1 MNKFITFLVV
11 FSIYSL
17 CSADAKA
24 GFHHPAYLYRGTGI
38 ANVSNGGY
46 YAAPIPLYKL
56 GTLPSPSKLVSPP
69 PLQLTDASYQELIQ
83 ALTSKMRA
91 DSTTLGD
98 KTWQHL
104 SKMLC
109 VSLKSAKDATRS
121 AVSTLLWTIIS
132 IWFGVYWTLAKILAI
147 FLWTFSIQSFCII
160 LLCFTTSLIFK
171 AVKFCFESLPVYLFT
186 YPAKLIWRAAF
197 SKKNYKDEKAV
208 EGFRSFVVPQKP
220 PKSAVIELQHE
231 NGSHLGYANCIRLY
245 SGENALVTAE
255 HCLQGAYAASM
266 KTGNRIP
273 MSSFIPIYKSNPR
286 DIAIMA
292 GPPNW
297 EGLLAVKGASF
308 QTADKI
314 GRGPASFFTLEK
326 GEWMCN
332 NAQID
337 GSHDKFVTVLCNTEA
352 GCSGTGFWSSK
363 TLLGVLKG
371 YPLEEGC
378 NYNVISVIPSIPGL
392 TSPNYV
398 FESTTIRG
406 RVFSS
411 EAIEE
416 MEREA
421 REAVRKLLSFKSQ
434 TGKNWADYSD
444 DEEYGDEKKAAEA
457 PKKEAQ
463 APKEETKEVPAEKT
477 AQTNPQAPLN
487 GGRGT
492 ARHNNRNLRHPKRRY
507 QRTTDG
513 QDGRADHHSYGGEDK
528 PLGNRE
534 ENSGKSF
541 RESSQEANSKQA
553 RKAWREEQA
562 RQFISYFRAIYTWG
576 AQEGAAP
583 PGFKRCGRTPRY
595 YHPRTRGE
603 TQWGR
608 KLCQVH
614 PELANKTAGFGWPK
628 TGAQAELQSLNL
640 QAARWLERAES
651 STIPSAEAREHVIQ
665 KTVRAYQNCTTQAP
679 QCSLKS
685 KLDWTGFQNDIK
697 EAVRSLELDAGVGI
711 PYIAYGLPTHRGWVE
726 DPKLLP
732 IIAQLTFDRLQKMS
746 EANFESMTPEELVQ
760 EGLCDPIRLF
770 VKGEPHKQSKLDEG
784 RYRLIMSV
792 SLIDQLVA
800 RVLFQSQNK
809 KEIALW
815 RSIPSK
821 PGFGLSTDFQT
832 TEFLECLK
840 QEAGAPS
847 MEELCNNYKEYLR
860 PTDCSGFDWS
870 VAFWMLEDDMEVRNR
885 LTYNNTE
892 LTKRLRAAWL
902 KCIGNSV
909 LCLSDGTLLAQQ
921 VPGVQKSGSYNTSSS
936 NSRIR
941 VMAAYHCGADWAM
954 AMGDDA
960 LESPHSNLEEYKNLG
975 FKVEVSRELEFCSHI
990 FRTPTLAI
998 PVNTNK
1004 MLYKLI
1010 HGYNPECG
1018 NPEVIANYLAAVFS
1032 VLHELRYDPELVA
1045 RLHQWLAPSATT
1057 KEH

>member
-1 MNKFITFLVV
+1 MNKSITFLVV

-17 CSADAKA
+17 CSADAKV
-24 GFHHPAYLYRGTGI
+24 GYHHPAYLYRGTGT

-83 ALTSKMRA
+83 TLTSKMRA
-91 DSTTLGD
+91 DFTTLGD

-160 LLCFTTSLIFK
+160 LLCFITSLIFK
-171 AVKFCFESLPVYLFT
+171 AVKYCFESLPVYLFT

-197 SKKNYKDEKAV
+197 SKRNYKDEKAV
-208 EGFRSFVVPQKP
+208 EGFKGFVVPQKP

-273 MSSFIPIYKSNPR
+273 MSSFTPIYKSNPR

-406 RVFSS
+406 RVFSA

-421 REAVRKLLSFKSQ
+421 MEAVRKLLSFKSQ

-457 PKKEAQ
+457 PKKKAQ

-477 AQTNPQAPLN
+477 AQTNPQASLN
-487 GGRGT
+487 G
-492 ARHNNRNLRHPKRRY
+492 
-507 QRTTDG
+507 
-513 QDGRADHHSYGGEDK
+513 
-528 PLGNRE
+528 
-534 ENSGKSF
+534 
-541 RESSQEANSKQA
+541 
-553 RKAWREEQA
+553 
-562 RQFISYFRAIYTWG
+562 
-576 AQEGAAP
+576 
-583 PGFKRCGRTPRY
+583 
-595 YHPRTRGE
+595 
-603 TQWGR
+603 
-608 KLCQVH
+608 
-614 PELANKTAGFGWPK
+614 
-628 TGAQAELQSLNL
+628 
-640 QAARWLERAES
+640 
-651 STIPSAEAREHVIQ
+651 
-665 KTVRAYQNCTTQAP
+665 
-679 QCSLKS
+679 
-685 KLDWTGFQNDIK
+685 
-697 EAVRSLELDAGVGI
+697 
-711 PYIAYGLPTHRGWVE
+711 
-726 DPKLLP
+726 
-732 IIAQLTFDRLQKMS
+732 
-746 EANFESMTPEELVQ
+746 
-760 EGLCDPIRLF
+760 
-770 VKGEPHKQSKLDEG
+770 
-784 RYRLIMSV
+784 
-792 SLIDQLVA
+792 VA
-800 RVLFQSQNK
+800 
-809 KEIALW
+809 
-815 RSIPSK
+815 
-821 PGFGLSTDFQT
+821 
-832 TEFLECLK
+832 
-840 QEAGAPS
+840 
-847 MEELCNNYKEYLR
+847 
-860 PTDCSGFDWS
+860 
-870 VAFWMLEDDMEVRNR
+870 
-885 LTYNNTE
+885 
-892 LTKRLRAAWL
+892 
-902 KCIGNSV
+902 
-909 LCLSDGTLLAQQ
+909 
-921 VPGVQKSGSYNTSSS
+921 
-936 NSRIR
+936 
-941 VMAAYHCGADWAM
+941 
-954 AMGDDA
+954 
-960 LESPHSNLEEYKNLG
+960 
-975 FKVEVSRELEFCSHI
+975 
-990 FRTPTLAI
+990 
-998 PVNTNK
+998 
-1004 MLYKLI
+1004 
-1010 HGYNPECG
+1010 
-1018 NPEVIANYLAAVFS
+1018 
-1032 VLHELRYDPELVA
+1032 
-1045 RLHQWLAPSATT
+1045 APSAITT
-1057 KEH
+1057 GTSATPSGATSAPPMDKMVEQIITAMVGRINLSEVERKIVERVSEKALKKPTQSKRGRRGGKNKPDNSSPISKPSTRGAPRKVQLPQASKDAVGPRVTTTPVPEVKPNGGANSAKFIPSWRIKQQASAGRKPEHKQNSKA